1 LYVHRLARI
10 THLDWQRLDVPLNEP
25 FGIATGAQTVA
36 ENLVLELGTNDGV
49 LGLGEAA
56 PFPAV
61 SGETR
66 ADAERSLEHARESL
80 LGLEVETWRETAVR
94 AKALLEAPSA
104 LCAFETAL
112 LDAFTKRAETSLC
125 EFFGGAETVLR
136 TDITLTTG
144 NAEQARSQAARASA
158 QGFTTLKIKIGGV
171 SIEHDTRR
179 IFAAAEA
186 APETSFVLD
195 ANASLT
201 GDGALELLRA
211 LGNLRERVA
220 LFEQPT
226 AAGDLSGL
234 RLVRSAGVRVAAD
247 ESVRDASDVQRLA
260 AAEAVDVVNLKIM
273 KAGLVAA
280 LDAATAARSAG
291 LGLMIGGM
299 VETRLSMS
307 ASACLAG
314 GLGGFSFVDLD
325 TPFFLAWDPF
335 EGGCYET
342 AFVAEDSVGPGPHRA
357 TRPVLDL
364 GGIRL
369 GHGVR
374 RRNGPGARAGTPTP
388 RRGHS
393 D

>member
-1 LYVHRLARI
+1 LYVRRLARI

-36 ENLVLELGTNDGV
+36 ENLVLELGTEDGV
-49 LGLGEAA
+49 VGLGEAA

-61 SGETR
+61 NGETR
-66 ADAERSLEHARESL
+66 VDAERSLEHARDAL
-80 LGLEVETWRETAVR
+80 LGLEVETWRETAAR
-94 AKALLEAPSA
+94 AKGLLEAPSA
-104 LCAFETAL
+104 VCAFETAL
-112 LDAFTKRAETSLC
+112 LDAFTKHAKTSLF
-125 EFFGGAETVLR
+125 EFFGGAEAVLR

-144 NAEQARSQAARASA
+144 DAAQAAAQAARAA
-158 QGFTTLKIKIGGV
+158 ARGFTTLKIKIGGA

-179 IFAAAEA
+179 ILAAAVA

-201 GDGALELLRA
+201 GDEALELLRG
-211 LGNLRERVA
+211 LGSVRERVA

-226 AAGDLSGL
+226 AAGDLAGL

-247 ESVRDASDVQRLA
+247 ESVRDATDVWRLA
-260 AAEAVDVVNLKIM
+260 EAQAVDVVNLKIM

-280 LDAATAARSAG
+280 LDAAAAARSAG

-325 TPFFLAWDPF
+325 TPLFLARDPF
-335 EGGCYET
+335 EGGFEMR
-342 AFVAEDSVGPGPHRA
+342 GPE
-357 TRPVLDL
+357 LDL
-364 GGIRL
+364 RGIRL

-374 RRNGPGARAGTPTP
+374 RGTGLPAARC
-388 RRGHS
+388 
-393 D
+393 

>member
-1 LYVHRLARI
+1 LYVRHLARI

-25 FGIATGAQTVA
+25 FGIATGAQKVA
-36 ENLVLELGTNDGV
+36 ENLVLELGTDDGV
-49 LGLGEAA
+49 VGLGEAA

-61 SGETR
+61 NGETR
-66 ADAERSLEHARESL
+66 ADAERSLEHARKSL
-80 LGLEVETWRETAVR
+80 LGLEVETWRETAAR

-112 LDAFTKRAETSLC
+112 LDAFTKRAETSLF
-125 EFFGGAETVLR
+125 EFFGGAEAVLM

-144 NAEQARSQAARASA
+144 DAEQAAFQAARASA
-158 QGFTTLKIKIGGV
+158 RGFATLKIKVGGA

-201 GDGALELLRA
+201 GDGALELLRS
-211 LGNLRERVA
+211 LGELRERVA

-226 AAGDLSGL
+226 AAGDLAGL

-247 ESVRDASDVQRLA
+247 ESVRDANDVQRLA
-260 AAEAVDVVNLKIM
+260 EAQAVDVVNLKIM

-280 LDAATAARSAG
+280 FDAAAAARSAG

-307 ASACLAG
+307 TSACLAG

-325 TPFFLAWDPF
+325 TPLFLAWDPF
-335 EGGCYET
+335 EGGFEMR
-342 AFVAEDSVGPGPHRA
+342 GPE
-357 TRPVLDL
+357 LDL
-364 GGIRL
+364 SGIRL

-374 RRNGPGARAGTPTP
+374 HRTGFP
-388 RRGHS
+388 R
-393 D
+393 